1 MNYRIVIDSC
11 GELTEEMKKD
21 ERVVS
26 APLTIRLGD
35 EEIVDDETFDQKSY
49 LEKVGAYPECAKT
62 ACPSPEYYEKAFACG
77 ADHVYAVTL
86 SAELSGSYNSASIG
100 LDMFLEEYPD
110 KKGYIFNSRSASV
123 GESLIGIKIQELEEA
138 GFSFEQIVERTE
150 QYIEEQNTFF
160 VLDNLETLRKNGR
173 LSKMKAMVAS
183 ALKIKPI
190 LGATPEGEICQIGQ
204 SRGSNKALV
213 KMVELILEKCGNDN
227 SDRVLGISHCNCLDR
242 ALMVKDAIL
251 SKMKVKDVVVLD
263 TAGISSTYAN
273 DGGVIVVI

>member
-26 APLTIRLGD
+26 APLTIRLGE
-35 EEIVDDETFDQKSY
+35 EEIVDDETFDQKSF
-49 LEKVGAYPECAKT
+49 LEKVAAYPECAKT
-62 ACPSPEYYEKAFACG
+62 ACPSPEYYKEAFDCG
-77 ADHVYAVTL
+77 ADHVYAITL
-86 SAELSGSYNSASIG
+86 SANLSGSYNSASIG
-100 LDMFLEEYPD
+100 LDMFLEEHPD
-110 KKGYIFNSRSASV
+110 KKGYVFNSRSASIS
-123 GESLIGIKIQELEEA
+123 ETLIGLKIQELEEA
-138 GFSFEQIVERTE
+138 GFSFEQIVERVE
-150 QYIEEQNTFF
+150 QYTEEQDTFF

-190 LGATPEGEICQIGQ
+190 LGATPDGEICQIGQ

-213 KMVELILEKCGNDN
+213 KMVDLILEKRGNDS
-227 SDRVLGISHCNCLDR
+227 SDRVLGISHCNCLER
-242 ALMVKDAIL
+242 AVMVKDAII
-251 SKMKVKDVVVLD
+251 SRMKVKGVVLLD